1 MKQEGLI
8 QPHWHQSPKQGYN
21 ESEKLQVPTKISSS
35 STHQSQ
41 QEPDPIPIPIPIPE
55 LLRGQYK
62 NSSSALDDHIKPKD
76 YQSPT
81 SSTFQTHQSPQAP
94 PLSSLPLQHQSSHQT
109 LKQSYEDE
117 ISVQQEIPSRI
128 RIPHHHQVPDRK
140 QTQFSEHYVQPKH
153 QFPEQI
159 SSQAHGKQILE
170 ENQSLSISSLQPQFP
185 KQDSSWAPQPER
197 KQSYGDSKSAPQPPK
212 QIHEHPQNQKSEPD
226 GFKDGFKESI
236 DAAAPRKV
244 VQLETDVSPKK
255 GTNYSY
261 EVESWIPELDDI
273 EAALAEAE
281 QEQQQ
286 KSQNRPFAACAKLKL
301 CRKQIQRS
309 CSYVFHYKRY
319 VKQLEHG
326 MEMVREIRAALR
338 IEVAI
343 AQSQKKSVS
352 PVVVNWIAGMDKI
365 EPETRRFI
373 GESKGRKHY
382 LCWPMA
388 RYSLSCKCVKKREQ
402 LREIERQGRLFRKV
416 ADPAVPPPRIGSTSV
431 RILMP
436 DFSRLG

>member
-1 MKQEGLI
+1 MKHEGLI

-21 ESEKLQVPTKISSS
+21 ESEKHQVPTKISSS
-35 STHQSQ
+35 SAHQSQ
-41 QEPDPIPIPIPIPE
+41 VQQEF
-55 LLRGQYK
+55 LRGQYK
-62 NSSSALDDHIKPKD
+62 NSDHIKPED

-94 PLSSLPLQHQSSHQT
+94 PLSS
-109 LKQSYEDE
+109 
-117 ISVQQEIPSRI
+117 VQEEIPSRSI
-128 RIPHHHQVPDRK
+128 RIPHDQVPGRK
-140 QTQFSEHYVQPKH
+140 QTQFSEHYALPKL

-159 SSQAHGKQILE
+159 SSQAPGKQSLE

-185 KQDSSWAPQPER
+185 KQDSDR

-212 QIHEHPQNQKSEPD
+212 LIHEHPKQAPTPQNQKSDPVIPYPEASENKEKHTSDLFPKNVYRFRLPPEPPSPGPPCCMICCAACIN
-226 GFKDGFKESI
+226 GFKHGFKESI
-236 DAAAPRKV
+236 DAAARLK
-244 VQLETDVSPKK
+244 VQLETDV
-255 GTNYSY
+255 
-261 EVESWIPELDDI
+261 
-273 EAALAEAE
+273 AEAE
-281 QEQQQ
+281 QQQQHVQ
-286 KSQNRPFAACAKLKL
+286 KSQTRPFAPTCAKLKL
-301 CRKQIQRS
+301 CTKQIQIS
-309 CSYVFHYKRY
+309 FSYVFYYKRY

-326 MEMVREIRAALR
+326 MEMVCDIRDALG

-343 AQSQKKSVS
+343 AQCQKKSVS
-352 PVVVNWIAGMDKI
+352 PVVVNWIAGVDKI

-373 GESKGRKHY
+373 GEAKGRKHY

-388 RYSLSCKCVKKREQ
+388 RYWLSFKCVKKREQ
-402 LREIERQGRLFRKV
+402 LREIEREGKLFRKV